1 MKYLPIFKNI
11 YHAKNVKT
19 MRNDKRSIKH
29 LWDSIEE
36 LLLLF
41 ATNSIEILLFNNRT
55 YKIAIIELSLIFNR
69 FINKR
74 FSDRSKFNYYLTAHH
89 HYQCIFSDRVNS
101 TKSSTTLHMF
111 TFLS

>member
-19 MRNDKRSIKH
+19 MRNDKRSIKL

-41 ATNSIEILLFNNRT
+41 ATNSIEI
-55 YKIAIIELSLIFNR
+55 YI
-69 FINKR
+69 
-74 FSDRSKFNYYLTAHH
+74 
-89 HYQCIFSDRVNS
+89 
-101 TKSSTTLHMF
+101 
-111 TFLS
+111 